1 MMWGPLQWRSMEIA
15 LNMTWPIQ
23 KRKLRACSKW
33 QSDAVNGCGALVS
46 DKPGLQTQ
54 GLELFNWVYLHI
66 FPTSIGGDICLLS
79 NVKHISA
86 GVPHLSSNQWHA
98 DNRSRSVFR
107 QTQDAS
113 QHAVATL
120 QVLGFADGGL
130 IRPKTIS
137 KVRMGSS
144 LEGCYWD
151 ATRKTITHNFPP
163 LKCETTI

>member
-1 MMWGPLQWRSMEIA
+1 MFENTEW
-15 LNMTWPIQ
+15 
-23 KRKLRACSKW
+23 
-33 QSDAVNGCGALVS
+33 NGWGALVS

-54 GLELFNWVYLHI
+54 GFELFNRVYLHA

-98 DNRSRSVFR
+98 HNRSRSVFR

-130 IRPKTIS
+130 SRPSQNHKQSENGIIIGGMLYE
-137 KVRMGSS
+137 KQ
-144 LEGCYWD
+144 
-151 ATRKTITHNFPP
+151 
-163 LKCETTI
+163 